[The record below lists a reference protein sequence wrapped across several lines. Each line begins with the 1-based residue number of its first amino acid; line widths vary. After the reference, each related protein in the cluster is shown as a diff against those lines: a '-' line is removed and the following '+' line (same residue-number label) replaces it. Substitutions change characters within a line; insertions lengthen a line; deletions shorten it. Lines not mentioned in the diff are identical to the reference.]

1 MSVNPRREPPSQSS
15 PGSFHPGEVPGPQP
29 KKKRRGS
36 EKRQREKLIGI
47 RCKDSERA
55 LIEANAAAVGLCAN
69 AFLRM
74 LGTGQPRRQERRRP
88 LPELL
93 PFTQAMGRLGIYAS
107 NAYQLL
113 RLANRGE
120 IVAADELRETAE
132 NLRQATDE
140 LRQIIRE
147 YSE

>member
-1 MSVNPRREPPSQSS
+1 MSNNPRPAQHEPPS
-15 PGSFHPGEVPGPQP
+15 PGLHPGESAAPAA

-36 EKRQREKLIGI
+36 EKRQREKII
-47 RCKDSERA
+47 SVRCKDSEAA
-55 LIEANAAAVGLCAN
+55 LIEANAAAVDLCAS
-69 AFLRM
+69 AFLRT
-74 LGTGQPRRQERRRP
+74 LGTGRPRSQERRRR

-113 RLANRGE
+113 KLANRGE
-120 IVAADELRETAE
+120 VVFDDDLREAAQELRRA
-132 NLRQATDE
+132 AAE

-147 YSE
+147 YAG

>member
-1 MSVNPRREPPSQSS
+1 MSANPRREPPSQPS
-15 PGSFHPGEVPGPQP
+15 PGSFDPGEGLAAPP

-47 RCKDSERA
+47 RCKDSEA
-55 LIEANAAAVGLCAN
+55 ELIEANAAAVGLCAS

-113 RLANRGE
+113 KLANRGE
-120 IVAADELRETAE
+120 IVSADELRETAE

-140 LRQIIRE
+140 LRKIIRE

>member
-1 MSVNPRREPPSQSS
+1 MSANPRHEPPPSS
-15 PGSFHPGEVPGPQP
+15 PGSRDPAENPAPAP

-47 RCKDSERA
+47 RCKDSEAA
-55 LIEANAAAVGLCAN
+55 LIEANAAAVGLCAS

-74 LGTGQPRRQERRRP
+74 LGTGHPRSNERRRP

-120 IVAADELRETAE
+120 IVGAEELREAAE
-132 NLRQATDE
+132 NLSRATEE
-140 LRQIIRE
+140 LRQIVRG

>member
-1 MSVNPRREPPSQSS
+1 MSANPRREPPSQSS
-15 PGSFHPGEVPGPQP
+15 PGSFDPGEAPPSPP

-36 EKRQREKLIGI
+36 EKRQRENPIGV

-55 LIEANAAAVGLCAN
+55 LIEANAAAVGLCAS

-74 LGTGQPRRQERRRP
+74 LGTGQPRRQERRRR

-113 RLANRGE
+113 KIANRGE
-120 IVAADELRETAE
+120 IVCADELREAAD
-132 NLRQATDE
+132 NLRRATEE